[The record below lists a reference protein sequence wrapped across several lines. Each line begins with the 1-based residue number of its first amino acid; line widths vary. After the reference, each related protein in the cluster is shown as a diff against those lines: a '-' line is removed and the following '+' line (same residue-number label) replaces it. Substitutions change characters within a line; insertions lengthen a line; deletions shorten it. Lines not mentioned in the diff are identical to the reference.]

1 MCTGL
6 SEDLEAVS
14 DARKTAVIDREL
26 LRLNIDIAALQ
37 ETRLPSN
44 GSLKEANYTFFW
56 QGLEPTERRLHG
68 VGFAVRNSLLPTMEA
83 PSKETER
90 MLSLRFLCDSGH
102 VSIICAYDYTLS
114 PSAGSAQPDQPLTW
128 SFQFGNCKKNAAS
141 KDSHSTW
148 HSSI

>member
-14 DARKTAVIDREL
+14 DARKTAIIDREL
-26 LRLNIDIAALQ
+26 LRLNMDIVALQ

-68 VGFAVRNSLLPTMEA
+68 VGFAIRNSLLSSVEA
-83 PSKETER
+83 PSNGTER
-90 MLSLRFLCDSGH
+90 IISIRLLCSSGN
-102 VSIICAYDYTLS
+102 VNIICAYAQTLTS
-114 PSAGSAQPDQPLTW
+114 TPEDKYAFYDQLDTKIKSIPHNEELYLLGD
-128 SFQFGNCKKNAAS
+128 FNARV
-141 KDSHSTW
+141 
-148 HSSI
+148 